1 MINNE
6 DIEKMREDLR
16 NERNASREQPS
27 ETGTNL
33 KRYGEN
39 SDRTIGSSV
48 QVTRR
53 ESTTFRPVSGE
64 TRGSD
69 QGESGAK
76 RSAEKESIGIR
87 QGRRRLGSPKSG
99 NANNPEA
106 TRERSSAIGS
116 IERIDEP
123 FYRPDPDEKKPEAK
137 KAENIV
143 NKLVSKLPESSED
156 IPFFGSGK
164 GKTFSKQETK
174 DQYEAVKNAIEDYGE
189 YIDLYMQKVEPGLP
203 PIWSNFSDKE
213 LDFVTR
219 ALLRQAQVNPRAAVF
234 TRTLLD
240 GQDYIGAF
248 VALIPRFVETLKF
261 ANRRMPRRLKKG
273 QAREDTSR

>member
-6 DIEKMREDLR
+6 DIEKVRQDLR
-16 NERNASREQPS
+16 DERNTSREQPS
-27 ETGTNL
+27 ETSANIVRYRETSNGTL
-33 KRYGEN
+33 
-39 SDRTIGSSV
+39 GSSV
-48 QVTRR
+48 QATRR

-64 TRGSD
+64 TGSSD
-69 QGESGAK
+69 PGKSSAQ
-76 RSAEKESIGIR
+76 RSVETEPVRERS
-87 QGRRRLGSPKSG
+87 GRRRLGSPKPS